1 MKELTIGEVAR
12 HAGIHT
18 STIRYY
24 ESVGLISPP
33 KRVNGQRRYDAS
45 IFQRLGLIQL
55 ARQADFGIRELQV
68 LLTSSTN
75 WQTLASEKIAA
86 MDELIEHAQAIKI
99 WLLEAQQKQCAQ
111 EGDCVK
117 VTFDDAGN
125 VSLTCKS

>member
-33 KRVNGQRRYDAS
+33 KRVNGQRRYDS
-45 IFQRLGLIQL
+45 SVFQRLGLIQL
-55 ARQADFGIRELQV
+55 ARRADFGIRELQV

-75 WQTLASEKIAA
+75 WQTLVSEKIAA
-86 MDELIEHAQAIKI
+86 MDALIERAQAIKM

-111 EGDCVK
+111 EGDCAE

-125 VSLTCKS
+125 VSLTCKN